1 MQYKEIEIKK
11 GIEFH
16 ELNTNKFK
24 TNLVAVFLTTELTR
38 ENVTKNALISTILRR
53 GSKNMPSQEEISKQM
68 EEMYGASF
76 DCGLDKIGDN
86 QVLKFYIETIG
97 DDFIP
102 QQKEKMLKTAI
113 EKILEIVFNPYIENG
128 KFKKEYMEQEKNT
141 IKQRIE
147 GKIDNKARYA
157 LNRCI
162 EEMYKDEP
170 YGLYKFGYVEDLDAI
185 DGKNLYEY
193 YQELIKNCK
202 IDILV
207 SGILPDDIEEIIKE
221 NENIKNLQEREPKY
235 VMPKLTNKNTNQMDK
250 QINTVNNNE
259 KKENIVTESM
269 DVTQGKLVLGLDIK
283 LENDKQKYD
292 ALLYNSILGGTA
304 NSKMFQNVREKAHL
318 AYVASSSYIRQKSNI
333 FINCGIEISN
343 YEKTLE
349 IVKKQIEDM
358 KNGDFTDE
366 DIENAKKGII
376 STIDLIDDEQDTGI
390 TYYFGQ
396 ELSNNKISPEEYK
409 EIVQKVQKDDIIKIA
424 NSVSINT
431 IYFLRD

>member
-1 MQYKEIEIKK
+1 MQYQEKEIKK

-38 ENVTKNALISTILRR
+38 ENVTRNALISTILRR

-86 QVLKFYIETIG
+86 QVLKFYMETIN

-102 QQKEKMLKTAI
+102 QQKEKMLKTTL

-128 KFKKEYMEQEKNT
+128 EFKKEYVEQEKNT

-185 DGKNLYEY
+185 NGKNLYEY

-207 SGILPDDIEEIIKE
+207 SGILPNDIEKIIKE

-235 VMPKLTNKNTNQMDK
+235 VMPKLTTRNT
-250 QINTVNNNE
+250 E
-259 KKENIVTESM
+259 KENVVTESM
-269 DVTQGKLVLGLDIK
+269 EVTQGKLVLGLDIK
-283 LENDKQKYD
+283 LEEEKQKYD

-343 YEKTLE
+343 YEKALE
-349 IVKKQIEDM
+349 IVKKQIDDM
-358 KNGDFTDE
+358 KKGDFTEE

-409 EIVQKVQKDDIIKIA
+409 EIIQKVQKDDIVKIA

-431 IYFLRD
+431 IYFLKD